1 MDIASFADLLVA
13 ARSQRE
19 PQRLLFVF
27 ARAGLPADATPE
39 QKARHAR
46 GEGGEL
52 TPVLCVDKR
61 PEDLKN
67 FEALARESEE
77 TGQSWDLVF
86 VAAMNAPAGTGPA
99 LIEPELKKMVQWI
112 ETGRVERFLVFNRQ
126 GEPVR
131 IG

>member
-1 MDIASFADLLVA
+1 MDITSFADLLVA
-13 ARSQRE
+13 ARSQRA

-27 ARAGLPADATPE
+27 AQAGLPADATPE

-86 VAAMNAPAGTGPA
+86 VAAMNAPASPDA
-99 LIEPELKKMVQWI
+99 VDPELKRMVQWI
-112 ETGRVERFLVFNRQ
+112 ETGRVENFLAFNRQ